1 MGTAKLQNPP
11 LIEVIFEIRWDLQ
24 EREDG
29 VRFDPHAKI
38 FPGRLS
44 SALGEEYPV
53 YEELPTSDI
62 PDEISGYI
70 VQHRFRRAKGSWP
83 LVQVGPG
90 IVTLNDIE
98 SYEWQDFQRRIE
110 GVLDALFQEYPETS
124 LLATNEVVLRYLDAY
139 PFDFEKENVAEF
151 LSAKLGVQNQI
162 SPAFFE
168 AIGVS
173 PLPIGVDFKYSF
185 PSQRPPGYLHVGF
198 SRGRVKGRDSVIG
211 ETIVQSPETDGPRT
225 KDEIL
230 SWVSEAHALTHTW
243 FFTMIEGDLLEEFA
257 CRR

>member
-1 MGTAKLQNPP
+1 MGC
-11 LIEVIFEIRWDLQ
+11 LI
-24 EREDG
+24 
-29 VRFDPHAKI
+29 HAKI

-44 SALGEEYPV
+44 SLHWADGVGVET
-53 YEELPTSDI
+53 PTSDI

-110 GVLDALFQEYPETS
+110 GVLDALFQEYPDTS

-173 PLPIGVDFKYSF
+173 PVPIGVDFNLSF
-185 PSQRPPGYLHVGF
+185 AET
-198 SRGRVKGRDSVIG
+198 SRV
-211 ETIVQSPETDGPRT
+211 SPR
-225 KDEIL
+225 
-230 SWVSEAHALTHTW
+230 W
-243 FFTMIEGDLLEEFA
+243 FFKGESKGEGFGD
-257 CRR
+257 RRDHRPVPGDRRTENKG